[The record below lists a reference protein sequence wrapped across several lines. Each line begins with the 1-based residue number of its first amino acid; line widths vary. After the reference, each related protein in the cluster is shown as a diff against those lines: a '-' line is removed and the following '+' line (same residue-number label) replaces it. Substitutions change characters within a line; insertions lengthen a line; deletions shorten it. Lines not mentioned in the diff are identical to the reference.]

1 VTSLRDGELETAVEM
16 ARALRRRG
24 VSPLDLLERA
34 MARAEAWQPST
45 NAFSQL
51 WQEDAAEDAR
61 LVEVAARA
69 LATAR
74 HPAGG
79 VRAVDAGEDLPATA
93 GIPIA
98 VKELFDVAGHETSGC
113 SEAYRGSIAAHDA
126 QVIRRVR
133 EAGLVIVGKT
143 NQHELAAG
151 GTNLVSACGR
161 TGNPWDPARMTGGS
175 SGGSAAAVAAGV
187 VPWALGSDTGG
198 SVRIPSSVCGTFG
211 LKPATGRLP
220 LDGIMPLAPSMD
232 CPGPIAATAGDLA
245 VLYGLMSGG
254 RAVVEVPPP
263 NDGPPE
269 LRVGMPGGF
278 FAAPVHPET
287 LEAVAR
293 TAEVLEGAGVPVEEV
308 DGRGIED
315 SRRVWF
321 DLCAYEFVRAHP
333 IFDGRRELVAPSVVA
348 WAEHGERQSAEDH
361 HRAVRRRSEI
371 AAWYRARLERFDA
384 LLVPTTPYP
393 APRADQLEVDLG
405 PAGAVEVARVGP
417 GWLCS
422 SVNLS
427 GLPAVSIPAG
437 TSSEGLPIGVSLI
450 GRDDGEDTLLGLA
463 ALWQRAAGYAPVRPP
478 LPSLTIP

>member
-1 VTSLRDGELETAVEM
+1 
-16 ARALRRRG
+16 
-24 VSPLDLLERA
+24 

-79 VRAVDAGEDLPATA
+79 VRPVDPDEDLPATA

-98 VKELFDVAGHETSGC
+98 VKDLFDVAGHETSGC
-113 SEAYRGSIAAHDA
+113 SEAYRGTIALHDA
-126 QVIRRVR
+126 PMIRRIR
-133 EAGLVIVGKT
+133 ESGLVIVGKT

-198 SVRIPSSVCGTFG
+198 SIRIPSSMCGTFG

-220 LDGIMPLAPSMD
+220 IDGMLPLAPSMD
-232 CPGPIAATAGDLA
+232 CPGPIASTAGDLA
-245 VLYGLMSGG
+245 VLYGVISGG
-254 RAVVEVPPP
+254 RAMVEVPSPD
-263 NDGPPE
+263 DGSDGF
-269 LRVGMPGGF
+269 RVGMPGGF
-278 FAAPVHPET
+278 FADRIHPEA

-293 TAEVLEGAGVPVEEV
+293 TAAVLEGAGVPVEEA

-333 IFDGRRELVAPSVVA
+333 IFDGGRGLVDPSVLA
-348 WAEHGERQSAEDH
+348 WAEHGEHLSAEDH
-361 HRAVRRRSEI
+361 DRAVQRRAEI
-371 AAWYRARLERFDA
+371 SAWYRARLERFDA

-393 APRADQLEVDLG
+393 APRPDQLEVDLG
-405 PAGAVEVARVGP
+405 PAGTLDVARVGP
-417 GWLCS
+417 GWLTS

-437 TSSEGLPIGVSLI
+437 RSNEGLPIGVSLI
-450 GRDDGEDTLLGLA
+450 GRDDGEDALLGLA
-463 ALWQRAAGYAPVRPP
+463 ALWERAAGYVPVRPP

>member
-1 VTSLRDGELETAVEM
+1 M
-16 ARALRRRG
+16 AQALRRRA
-24 VSPLDLLERA
+24 VSPLDLLKRA
-34 MARAEAWQPST
+34 LARAEAWQPST

-79 VRAVDAGEDLPATA
+79 VRAVDPGEDLPAMA
-93 GIPIA
+93 GIPIG
-98 VKELFDVAGHETSGC
+98 VKDLFDVAGHETSGC
-113 SEAYRGSIAAHDA
+113 SAAYRGSIAVHDA
-126 QVIRRVR
+126 PLVRRVR

-198 SVRIPSSVCGTFG
+198 SVRIPSSMCGTFG
-211 LKPATGRLP
+211 LKPSTGRLS
-220 LDGIMPLAPSMD
+220 LDGMMPLAPSMD

-245 VLYGLMSGG
+245 ALYGIMSGG
-254 RAVVEVPPP
+254 RAVVEVPSPE
-263 NDGPPE
+263 DGAPG

-278 FAAPVHPET
+278 FAALVHPDT

-293 TAEVLEGAGVPVEEV
+293 TAEVLAGAGVPVEEL

-315 SRRVWF
+315 ARRVWF

-333 IFDGRRELVAPSVVA
+333 IFVGRRELVDPSVLS
-348 WAEHGERQSAEDH
+348 WAEHGERLTAEEHD
-361 HRAVRRRSEI
+361 RAVQRRAEI
-371 AAWYRARLERFDA
+371 AAWYRGRLERFDA

-393 APRADQLEVDLG
+393 APRADQSEVDLVASG
-405 PAGAVEVARVGP
+405 TVEVARVGP

-463 ALWQRAAGYAPVRPP
+463 ALWERAARYVPVRPS
-478 LPSLTIP
+478 LPSVTIA